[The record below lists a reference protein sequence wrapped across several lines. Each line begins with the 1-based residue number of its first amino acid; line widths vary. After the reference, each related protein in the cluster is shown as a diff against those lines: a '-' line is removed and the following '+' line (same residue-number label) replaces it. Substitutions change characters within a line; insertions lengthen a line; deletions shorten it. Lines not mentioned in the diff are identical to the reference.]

1 MSHMFSP
8 KAPSNTAGTIG
19 NNSLSRGSS
28 LLGGGTSSR
37 SASSARMPSMP
48 VAGINTT
55 GNMSPKGVG
64 SSLNPLPPVPPM
76 KARLTENPLMASYE
90 KEVNRRGLLSTLLG
104 REPRD
109 ATAIFRRNSLS
120 NMIGG

>member
-1 MSHMFSP
+1 MSNMFSP
-8 KAPSNTAGTIG
+8 KAPSNISSSG
-19 NNSLSRGSS
+19 SLVRGSS

-48 VAGINTT
+48 VAGINKT
-55 GNMSPKGVG
+55 GNMSPSGIG
-64 SSLNPLPPVPPM
+64 TFNPLPPVPPM

-90 KEVNRRGLLSTLLG
+90 KEMNRRGMLSTLLG

-120 NMIGG
+120 NLIGG

>member
-48 VAGINTT
+48 VASINTT
-55 GNMSPKGVG
+55 GNMSPSGVG
-64 SSLNPLPPVPPM
+64 VFNPLPPVPPM

-90 KEVNRRGLLSTLLG
+90 KEANRRGLLSTLLG

-109 ATAIFRRNSLS
+109 ATAIFRKNSLS
-120 NMIGG
+120 NLIGG